1 MKVKY
6 TYKKNT
12 FFLRGTVCLCEPETT
27 VGTEL
32 FNLGNEIE
40 AARESIMNSLQMAES
55 LLNDADPIHEV
66 GHIIYVVQYHNHLC
80 ARFLQ

>member
-1 MKVKY
+1 MKVKH

-40 AARESIMNSLQMAES
+40 AARESIMNSLHIAES
-55 LLNDADPIHEV
+55 LLNDADSIHEV
-66 GHIIYVVQYHNHLC
+66 GHITFVVQ
-80 ARFLQ
+80 